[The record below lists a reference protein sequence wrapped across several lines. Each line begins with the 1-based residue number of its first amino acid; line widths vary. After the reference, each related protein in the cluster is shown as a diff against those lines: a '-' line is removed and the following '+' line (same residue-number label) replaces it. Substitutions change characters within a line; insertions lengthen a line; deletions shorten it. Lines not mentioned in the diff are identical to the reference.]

1 MAFLEDNCIL
11 DILSDGILEECH
23 PFVCGDDDMDEFFHK
38 DALDY
43 TRYRMGKVRG
53 IIEGLPFTLNKSII
67 FADYLERSDFMI
79 TFAEKRWRMTFLNQ
93 FHKEATERKLRKIAE
108 SLKSPMNS
116 IDAANYMKRNFEM
129 AKQMEASS
137 K

>member
-1 MAFLEDNCIL
+1 ML
-11 DILSDGILEECH
+11 
-23 PFVCGDDDMDEFFHK
+23 
-38 DALDY
+38 
-43 TRYRMGKVRG
+43 
-53 IIEGLPFTLNKSII
+53 LNKSKN
-67 FADYLERSDFMI
+67 FADYLECSNFMI

-108 SLKSPMNS
+108 SLKLPMNS

-129 AKQMEASS
+129 AKQMESSS